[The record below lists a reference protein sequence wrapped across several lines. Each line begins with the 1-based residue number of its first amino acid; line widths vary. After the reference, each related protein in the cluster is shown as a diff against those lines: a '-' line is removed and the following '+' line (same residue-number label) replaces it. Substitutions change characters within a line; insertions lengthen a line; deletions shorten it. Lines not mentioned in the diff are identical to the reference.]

1 MRSSL
6 IRFAFAGL
14 AALALA
20 TSASAATI
28 LQFKQTS
35 SVPPDQVTATN
46 TGTPG
51 TTVLTTNSALVP
63 GGIPVDL
70 TIGPATI
77 SANEFFVAPG
87 LTSGVGGATLSGTTV
102 SQDGYSG
109 TIQFIGAP
117 GGPNA
122 GVNILTA
129 TFSGGTL
136 SGSLDGASAGLN
148 ASAPTNNV
156 VFTSAFAPVIALMGG
171 NNVPGGFNISFSNIP
186 ALTISNNSI
195 ASFTAQNS
203 GTFSTSVIPEPTS
216 IVMAGMSV
224 VAGLGFHGL
233 RRLSSSRS

>member
-51 TTVLTTNSALVP
+51 TTVLTTGSALVP

-109 TIQFIGAP
+109 TIQFIGT
-117 GGPNA
+117 GVNA

-129 TFSGGTL
+129 TFTGGTL
-136 SGSLDGASAGLN
+136 SGALNGASAGLN

-203 GTFSTSVIPEPTS
+203 GTFSTAVIPEPTS

>member
-46 TGTPG
+46 TGTPNG
-51 TTVLTTNSALVP
+51 TTVLTTGSALVP

-109 TIQFIGAP
+109 TIQFIGT
-117 GGPNA
+117 GVNA

-136 SGSLDGASAGLN
+136 SGALNGASAGLN

-171 NNVPGGFNISFSNIP
+171 NNVPGAFNISFSNIP

-203 GTFSTSVIPEPTS
+203 GTFSTQVIPEPTS

>member
-35 SVPPDQVTATN
+35 SLPPDQVTATN

-87 LTSGVGGATLSGTTV
+87 LTSSPPGSATLVGTTV

-109 TIQFIGAP
+109 TIQFIGT
-117 GGPNA
+117 GVNA

-136 SGSLDGASAGLN
+136 SGALNGASAGLN

-203 GTFSTSVIPEPTS
+203 GTFSTAVIPEPTS

>member
-46 TGTPG
+46 TGTPNG
-51 TTVLTTNSALVP
+51 TTVLTTGSALVP

-109 TIQFIGAP
+109 TIQFIGT
-117 GGPNA
+117 GVNA

-136 SGSLDGASAGLN
+136 SGALNGASAGLN

-171 NNVPGGFNISFSNIP
+171 NNVPGAFNISFSNIP

-203 GTFSTSVIPEPTS
+203 GTFSTAVIPEPTS

>member
-35 SVPPDQVTATN
+35 SLPPDQVTATN

-109 TIQFIGAP
+109 TIQFIGT
-117 GGPNA
+117 GVNA

-129 TFSGGTL
+129 TFTGGTL
-136 SGSLDGASAGLN
+136 SGALNGASAGLN

-171 NNVPGGFNISFSNIP
+171 NNVPGAFNISFSNIP

-203 GTFSTSVIPEPTS
+203 GTFSTAVIPEPTS

>member
-46 TGTPG
+46 TGTPNG
-51 TTVLTTNSALVP
+51 TTVLTTGSALVP

-109 TIQFIGAP
+109 TIQFIGT
-117 GGPNA
+117 GVNA

-129 TFSGGTL
+129 TFTGGTL
-136 SGSLDGASAGLN
+136 SGALNGASAGLN

-203 GTFSTSVIPEPTS
+203 GTFSTAVIPEPTS

>member
-46 TGTPG
+46 TGTPNG
-51 TTVLTTNSALVP
+51 TTVLTTGSALVP

-87 LTSGVGGATLSGTTV
+87 LTSSPPGSATLVGTTV
-102 SQDGYSG
+102 TQDGYSG
-109 TIQFIGAP
+109 TIQFIGT
-117 GGPNA
+117 GVNA

-129 TFSGGTL
+129 TFTGGTL
-136 SGSLDGASAGLN
+136 SGALNGASAGLN

-224 VAGLGFHGL
+224 VAGLGFHEL